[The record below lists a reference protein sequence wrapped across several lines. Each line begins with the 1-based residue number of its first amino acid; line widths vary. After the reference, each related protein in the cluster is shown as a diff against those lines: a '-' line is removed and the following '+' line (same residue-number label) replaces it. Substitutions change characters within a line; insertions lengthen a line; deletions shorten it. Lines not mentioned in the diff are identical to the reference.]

1 MGNNNVSVIRNQA
14 GEPNHHRRVSIVQEH
29 ENRSRFSRSPKRKLV
44 EDDSGN
50 VEMVETLPRTG
61 NSWATVAGRNQLNGN
76 YQGTLH
82 NGVRPHNPRR
92 PSALI
97 YGNARTGADDSEQFL
112 AADAELVAYGV
123 SKDATEEQLKQFIT
137 SKGINVT
144 AVKKLTTFEEARTY
158 TFRVSIK
165 ASDYE
170 KALKPEVWPLRV
182 GVRPFRPKRTNNQ
195 TQSWAQQSASSGG
208 FVQTQ
213 QPACSGGFYKHSN
226 QVTVLVELEVR
237 LVEIV
242 CKAFLLLL
250 LVHLP

>member
-1 MGNNNVSVIRNQA
+1 MKIALDSPEVLR
-14 GEPNHHRRVSIVQEH
+14 
-29 ENRSRFSRSPKRKLV
+29 ENWLKMTLV
-44 EDDSGN
+44 
-50 VEMVETLPRTG
+50 MLRWLKPPRTD

-123 SKDATEEQLKQFIT
+123 SKDATEEQLKQFII

-144 AVKKLTTFEEARTY
+144 AVKKLTTFEEARTF

-165 ASDYE
+165 VSDYE

-182 GVRPFRPKRTNNQ
+182 GVRPFRPKRTNNP
-195 TQSWAQQSASSGG
+195 TQSWAQQSASSSG
-208 FVQTQ
+208 FVQQGVIFPVGAWVFPTGNLDNLTGHLSVI
-213 QPACSGGFYKHSN
+213 PR
-226 QVTVLVELEVR
+226 VDVV
-237 LVEIV
+237 
-242 CKAFLLLL
+242 FLYF
-250 LVHLP
+250 PQTINEMYRK

>member
-1 MGNNNVSVIRNQA
+1 MESD
-14 GEPNHHRRVSIVQEH
+14 HRII
-29 ENRSRFSRSPKRKLV
+29 
-44 EDDSGN
+44 
-50 VEMVETLPRTG
+50 
-61 NSWATVAGRNQLNGN
+61 
-76 YQGTLH
+76 
-82 NGVRPHNPRR
+82 R
-92 PSALI
+92 PSTLI

-158 TFRVSIK
+158 TFKVSIK

-182 GVRPFRPKRTNNQ
+182 GVRPFRPKRSNNQ

-208 FVQTQ
+208 LVQAQ
-213 QPACSGGFYKHSN
+213 QSASSGGFVPAQQSSYSFGGARSKTGGNNVHGFPFVVPSAPQIPPITPLTTGN
-226 QVTVLVELEVR
+226 M
-237 LVEIV
+237 
-242 CKAFLLLL
+242 FSLLGQLDGSSS
-250 LVHLP
+250 VFNGQN